1 MAQYRQLAYIEFS
14 GTQKIDTGVHED
26 ATYAIDMQSTRATSK
41 TQVVLSNNVYGTNS
55 KWFGTS
61 ANNNYYSIG
70 NPGVSSVVATN
81 RKTVVVTFTNMYSLT
96 SGSSSFY
103 FKDNPG
109 TVYTKNY
116 NPGASTTF
124 TNIVVGTNANEYPS
138 YFKLF
143 SLPIYNT
150 SNVLI
155 RDYIPVLDSL
165 GIPCLY
171 DRVNGTL
178 TYNSGTGSFTYAEI
192 DYNKKLQRKG
202 LALLTGLDGYS
213 LYTPVKYLKSN
224 SSQYINTGVAGGSD
238 TQEIDIVFKY
248 TTYVAWGAIFAN
260 NVADS
265 YNGVRL
271 LCYPSSGQLCSN
283 LNTICGT
290 QGNQYF
296 NCSLNAIHH
305 MIIRKSE
312 IITDGVSTTRTKL
325 TQGTDNTTNICLF
338 NRSITNPATGRD
350 IGLSVYQFKVR
361 NNGELQCDLVPVI
374 RNSDGKPGMYDRVTG
389 NFRTN
394 IGTGEFTY
402 G

>member
-1 MAQYRQLAYIEFS
+1 MAQYKQIAYIDFS

-26 ATYAIDMQSTRATSK
+26 ATYVIDMQSTRATTK
-41 TQVVLSNNVYGTNS
+41 TQMVLSNNTDGTKT
-55 KWFGTS
+55 KWWGTS
-61 ANNNYYSIG
+61 ANNNYYSVG
-70 NPGVSSVVATN
+70 GSGVSSVSATN
-81 RKTVVVTFTNMYSLT
+81 RKTVVVTFTNMYSTT
-96 SGSSSFY
+96 SSSVSFY
-103 FKDNPG
+103 FKDDPATIYSRSD
-109 TVYTKNY
+109 TV
-116 NPGASTTF
+116 GSSTF
-124 TNIVVGTNANEYPS
+124 TNVIVGSNGSQYPS

-143 SLPIYNT
+143 SLQVYNA

-178 TYNSGTGSFTYAEI
+178 TYNSGTGSFAYSEI

-283 LNTICGT
+283 LNTVCTT

-296 NCSLNAIHH
+296 NCSLNTIHH
-305 MIIRKSE
+305 VIIKKSE
-312 IITDGVSTTRTKL
+312 IIVDGVSTTRTKL
-325 TQGTDNTTNICLF
+325 SSGTANTTNICLF
-338 NRSITNPATGRD
+338 NRSITNPATGRN
-350 IGLSVYQFKVR
+350 IGLEVYQFKISDNGNLVR
-361 NNGELQCDLVPVI
+361 DLVPML
-374 RNSDGKPGMYDRVTG
+374 RLSDSKPGMYDKASKQ
-389 NFRTN
+389 FFTN
-394 IGTGEFTY
+394 IGTGEFLY